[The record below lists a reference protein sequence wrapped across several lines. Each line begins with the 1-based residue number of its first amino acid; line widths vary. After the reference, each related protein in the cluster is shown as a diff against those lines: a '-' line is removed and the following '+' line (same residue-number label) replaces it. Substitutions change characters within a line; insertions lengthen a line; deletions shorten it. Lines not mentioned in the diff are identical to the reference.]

1 MYMWIAWVFLIITN
15 EILFSDGSAKL
26 PCNEELTKSEFGWGR
41 ASLSCSE
48 DSATLY
54 WHIPM
59 NSNFR
64 YFQVQFQCYNSTY
77 DPENF
82 NIVSSYDLFDV
93 DRMETYYELEER
105 YCKMIIC
112 AEILARVKRYK
123 LLTVESCELK
133 DDIVTPT
140 TTDLSLSFS
149 KHFSTYYTNLYSTAN
164 SLPLSSMA
172 SSTVSHPRPPQNTNV
187 PTPNTQSHVPTSS
200 SVNGPVLQSSSYNV
214 TVTIVSTSV
223 TVLVALVFIVLLL
236 IFIFIVY
243 QKYWMYS
250 TKKEG
255 IEHREIYSSIILIPI
270 SRVVSSE
277 SIKTELCNPSA
288 DGNKTVDPM
297 IKNHSSPPPTIIKE
311 NEMGKEFDQER
322 PPSSSESG
330 YGDSPVCTSSST
342 ISVSVDI
349 DISFVPA
356 DNGPSP
362 VFSHNTS
369 LDNNDTNASRP
380 KSETYSASS
389 TEYVDW
395 NEKEK
400 EDTNINNNNNNNNN
414 NNDYIDEERATT
426 AMYSKRM

>member
-133 DDIVTPT
+133 
-140 TTDLSLSFS
+140 
-149 KHFSTYYTNLYSTAN
+149 
-164 SLPLSSMA
+164 
-172 SSTVSHPRPPQNTNV
+172 
-187 PTPNTQSHVPTSS
+187 
-200 SVNGPVLQSSSYNV
+200 
-214 TVTIVSTSV
+214 
-223 TVLVALVFIVLLL
+223 
-236 IFIFIVY
+236 VY